1 MSGPICLE
9 PGCTNYADKPSLYCE
24 RHRPGRVAVERLYVV
39 VFNAGGLTSGV
50 EVFSTKE
57 GALAYERDIAREEY
71 DLEPELD
78 GTVDWDKLS
87 DLHESPYAGI
97 WVVTKDAKTGE
108 WRSSERDGLRSEEP
122 A

>member
-9 PGCTNYADKPSLYCE
+9 PGCTSYARKPSLYCE
-24 RHRPGRVAVERLYVV
+24 RHAPGKGSVDTLYVV
-39 VFNAGGLTSGV
+39 VFNAGGLTNGV

-71 DLEPELD
+71 DLEPEAD

-87 DLHESPYAGI
+87 DLHDSPYADV
-97 WVVTKDAKTGE
+97 WTVTRNEHTGE
-108 WRSSERDGLRSEEP
+108 WGSSARDSLSGEGP

>member
-9 PGCTNYADKPSLYCE
+9 PGCVNYAEKPSLYCE
-24 RHRPGRVAVERLYVV
+24 RHRPGKPAVEKLYVV
-39 VFNAGGLTSGV
+39 VFNAGGLTNGV

-71 DLEPELD
+71 DLEPEPD

-87 DLHESPYAGI
+87 DLHESPYAGM
-97 WVVTKDAKTGE
+97 WVVTKDVKTGE
-108 WRSSERDGLRSEEP
+108 WKSSERDGLHSEEP